1 MTYRTGGSPE
11 SLTAE
16 TGMIVEQGDVEGL
29 LDAVRKF
36 AEVPKEQITKV
47 CREHAEANF
56 DKRDRYA
63 DYINLY
69 HDILNYENNH

>member
-1 MTYRTGGSPE
+1 MPVEITE
-11 SLTAE
+11 S
-16 TGMIVEQGDVEGL
+16 
-29 LDAVRKF
+29 
-36 AEVPKEQITKV
+36 
-47 CREHAEANF
+47 NF